1 MFLPR
6 PVESLGG
13 WHPEAAQQVKK
24 IGAAKAR
31 KTGEEEDVAVSPQPI
46 ISDNPGLNFI

>member
-1 MFLPR
+1 MPI
-6 PVESLGG
+6 ESLGG

-31 KTGEEEDVAVSPQPI
+31 QTAR
-46 ISDNPGLNFI
+46 

>member
-1 MFLPR
+1 MPI
-6 PVESLGG
+6 ESLGG

-31 KTGEEEDVAVSPQPI
+31 QTGGEEDVAI
-46 ISDNPGLNFI
+46 AH